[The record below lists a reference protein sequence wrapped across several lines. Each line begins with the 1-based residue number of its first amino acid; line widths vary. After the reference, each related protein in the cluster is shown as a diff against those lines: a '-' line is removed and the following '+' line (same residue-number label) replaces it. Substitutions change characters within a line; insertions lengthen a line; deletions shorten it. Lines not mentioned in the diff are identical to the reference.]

1 MIAGGHEKRANTI
14 LERFISYIGCIDF
27 MEERGFARKID
38 CDILREA
45 IEGGLWDAYEL
56 YQCSRQ
62 VGCDHCGYR
71 NECKLVA
78 VFDRTEALCAKRS

>member
-1 MIAGGHEKRANTI
+1 MQVIAGGHEKRENTR
-14 LERFISYIGCIDF
+14 LEGLLNYINYIDF
-27 MEERGFARKID
+27 MEECGFARKTD

-45 IEGGLWDAYEL
+45 INGGLWDAYEL

-71 NECKLVA
+71 GECKLVA
-78 VFDRTEALCAKRS
+78 EFDRIEEMCS

>member
-1 MIAGGHEKRANTI
+1 VIAGGHEKRENTR
-14 LERFISYIGCIDF
+14 LESVLNYIDF
-27 MEERGFARKID
+27 MEERGFARRID

-62 VGCDHCGYR
+62 VGCDRCGYR
-71 NECKLVA
+71 SECKLA
-78 VFDRTEALCAKRS
+78 AEFDRIEELCQGR